1 MGDRV
6 PVTPGAETDVFAADI
21 GADPGTQFGEKIGL
35 RAAVAQD
42 AVDPEPGDMV
52 EAEPGDAAGRKVA
65 ENAALYSVA
74 GGMDVDGLDDGQPA
88 VRPHRDIRV
97 EGQDSFRSRRLR
109 GCRNGADGK
118 DGPGDQDHG
127 GMTEQAFHVA
137 CLRTIPGAACVPP
150 RGRLRNIRQ
159 AGN

>member
-52 EAEPGDAAGRKVA
+52 EATVTAADMDYAKRRVILACKCEVGDVVVLKGEATVLAPSAKF
-65 ENAALYSVA
+65 
-74 GGMDVDGLDDGQPA
+74 D
-88 VRPHRDIRV
+88 
-97 EGQDSFRSRRLR
+97 
-109 GCRNGADGK
+109 
-118 DGPGDQDHG
+118 
-127 GMTEQAFHVA
+127 
-137 CLRTIPGAACVPP
+137 
-150 RGRLRNIRQ
+150 
-159 AGN
+159 

>member
-88 VRPHRDIRV
+88 VTVISASKDRILSGPAVCAAAGMAPMARTAPAIRT
-97 EGQDSFRSRRLR
+97 
-109 GCRNGADGK
+109 
-118 DGPGDQDHG
+118 
-127 GMTEQAFHVA
+127 M
-137 CLRTIPGAACVPP
+137 AA
-150 RGRLRNIRQ
+150 
-159 AGN
+159 